1 MRFAAALCL
10 LTILSIASAAS
21 GASAPSGVGNTVSAT
36 GSVGAL
42 HVDRSGAAEIRRFAG
57 RPSFQGRGRTP
68 LGPAFDALGY
78 GCLRHWADTKGI
90 NPGGTRLTHVR
101 CRTVYFVSLSTQR
114 LASFWTN
121 SPAFRTVNG
130 SHPGMTQR
138 IADGLERQHAYV
150 HALTGIS
157 YRTRSSDLFIENIGC
172 KFARPGGESPD
183 RCLPL
188 AAYALAI
195 FSLFAPSSRMRRQR
209 EKKAS
214 ASWSRAKTFTAI
226 GPSGMEGVASRS

>member
-10 LTILSIASAAS
+10 LTFLSIASAAS

-42 HVDRSGAAEIRRFAG
+42 HVDRSGAAEICRFAG

-101 CRTVYFVSLSTQR
+101 CRTVYFVSLSTHR

-172 KFARPGGESPD
+172 KFARPGGDPERTPCLGGHVRSLIIEGHHPVGLLRDVFPSWNHSP
-183 RCLPL
+183 
-188 AAYALAI
+188 AG
-195 FSLFAPSSRMRRQR
+195 S
-209 EKKAS
+209 
-214 ASWSRAKTFTAI
+214 
-226 GPSGMEGVASRS
+226 